1 MAAGDYTN
9 ANSIRIT
16 PQDLPEGTT
25 WDQLLNAGLNE
36 PDSPAAK
43 DRYWSRAE
51 ALMDANG
58 TTSLGTKDQTVSST
72 WQGGDLVIPYHNA
85 QGSMFAPSELV
96 GIMEPG
102 TPTYTS
108 VRQAQVLQEEVQ
120 KLGATDGAL
129 IDFSS
134 APGIYLPD
142 SSPVSAVE
150 TARAAAPATP
160 QPAVGLDPD
169 AARRGLSEIARQG
182 MEGFFT
188 GGAAHAA
195 EAPAPEEPAAGPRA
209 PEEPTAEAP
218 APEEPAAG
226 PRAPEEPTTEAPAPE
241 EPTAGPRAPEEPTTE
256 APAPEEP
263 ANDNADLIAELEAL
277 KQRLQ
282 DGDAKYV
289 GPGAKGITDEE
300 STRTVQ
306 EAIKALNPEAELG
319 ASGPES
325 DGVDGKFGTKTY
337 QETLKYQQEHGLS
350 SDGQVGAQTLDS
362 MIESLKT
369 QQREVEAQAQEAEAP
384 APEPETQAEATPA
397 PETEATADAT
407 PPRPRAPAPEAEATV
422 PESAG
427 DYLRRRAEEREAEAD
442 STTPEPLTE
451 AAPPRPRTPAPEAEA
466 VAPEPHGTAP
476 EEQAAGGNGIP
487 ENETPEQMAQR
498 MRDAVRA
505 IGDENIRRYN
515 ERIAREAEEKR
526 NGGASAA
533 EPAPPAPAALPKVS
547 PNDFQASLTPSNS
560 VLEQALAAVEGN
572 STQVASAGDVD
583 DPSLPNSTPISS
595 RLAGVG
601 MRV

>member
-195 EAPAPEEPAAGPRA
+195 EAPAPEEPA
-209 PEEPTAEAP
+209 
-218 APEEPAAG
+218 
-226 PRAPEEPTTEAPAPE
+226 
-241 EPTAGPRAPEEPTTE
+241 AGPRAPEEPTTE